1 MKIDNR
7 KDYAQAGLHESD
19 VAADPI
25 VQFGH
30 WFADATA
37 AQLPEPYAM
46 TLATVDASG
55 RPSARIV
62 LLRGVDARGFV
73 FFTNYTSRKGQAL
86 AAHPDAALIFYW
98 PELER
103 QVRIEGRVSQID
115 AADSDAYFHS
125 RPQGSQL
132 GAWASPQSQPIAN
145 REVLTERLTALTQQ
159 YGDQFPPRPEFWG
172 GYRVIPEVVEFWQG
186 RPSRL
191 HDRIV
196 YTLVDGIWQIGRL
209 AP

>member
-19 VAADPI
+19 VAVDPI

-46 TLATVDASG
+46 TLATVDATG

-86 AAHPDAALIFYW
+86 AAHPYAALIFYW

-115 AADSDAYFHS
+115 ASDSDAYFRS

-132 GAWASPQSQPIAN
+132 GAWASPQSQSIAN
-145 REVLTERLTALTQQ
+145 REVLTERLAALTNQ
-159 YGDQFPPRPEFWG
+159 YGAEFPPRPEFWG
-172 GYRVIPEVVEFWQG
+172 GYRVEPDVVEFWQG

-191 HDRIV
+191 HDRIF
-196 YTLVDGIWQIGRL
+196 YTLVDGVWQIGRL

>member
-86 AAHPDAALIFYW
+86 AAHPYAALIFYW
-98 PELER
+98 LES
-103 QVRIEGRVSQID
+103 ET
-115 AADSDAYFHS
+115 
-125 RPQGSQL
+125 QL
-132 GAWASPQSQPIAN
+132 
-145 REVLTERLTALTQQ
+145 
-159 YGDQFPPRPEFWG
+159 
-172 GYRVIPEVVEFWQG
+172 
-186 RPSRL
+186 RL
-191 HDRIV
+191 HVGD
-196 YTLVDGIWQIGRL
+196 
-209 AP
+209 